1 MKESC
6 PEITKLKSKTIETEK
21 QDDSS
26 VAAKM
31 ANEDF
36 GSWMVV
42 KQKSRRYNR
51 KEKYNGKKRINF
63 DDYNVG
69 FMFRL
74 FVKDGESLN
83 EGHSHIGVIKV
94 NLSFSSFSSIFK
106 AKGPEAK
113 PTEKGKVL
121 LEVVGFLYMAKG
133 WLFKLEETDQPVSQV
148 DIMVELQ

>member
-6 PEITKLKSKTIETEK
+6 PKITKLKSKTIETEK

-31 ANEDF
+31 ASEDF

-42 KQKSRRYNR
+42 RQKSR
-51 KEKYNGKKRINF
+51 
-63 DDYNVG
+63 
-69 FMFRL
+69 RL
-74 FVKDGESLN
+74 FVKDGESLK
-83 EGHSHIGVIKV
+83 EGHSHIGVTKV
-94 NLSFSSFSSIFK
+94 NLSFSSFSSTFT
-106 AKGPEAK
+106 AKGPKAK

-133 WLFKLEETDQPVSQV
+133 WLFGSSGHNG
-148 DIMVELQ
+148 